1 MAGKAVGYFR
11 DGRGAGL
18 ARGPSIAEQSRRFLE
33 FCRSEGYE
41 VGATFRD
48 PPEDPDEPAG
58 SDKLVAH
65 VRERGP
71 GTVVVVSSVTRLGKD
86 IREAARTYFQ
96 LCVLGARIVMFDG
109 GSDPVAALVQSW
121 RERGESERLGERV
134 RAAMHRKAMKGEAL
148 GRPPYGYRVGA
159 RHRLEPVPDEAALV
173 RYIFKLYVQDSLGI
187 RLISRRLNEEGY
199 RTRRGGNWSMV
210 TIRDILR
217 NRAYLG
223 TYARFGVRVPGSHTA
238 LVGSEDFRRAQERM
252 VARRTG
258 GGPRTVQPYLLAGLA
273 YCGAC
278 GNRMIGVTRRQTWQ
292 RRGDGGTS
300 SAEYHYYQCG
310 SRTNQSMCAYHTRN
324 AADLDEAVR
333 AATVEALTRAMQG
346 DTPVVG
352 DTNQP
357 DDPKRL
363 QTRLRQFD
371 RHLEQQL
378 DLAAAGRLSVDR
390 LRTLSL
396 ALAEQQLKTQS
407 ALDDITRRQGDREAR
422 GQQSEELR
430 RRLAALTEGWEGLD
444 FAARQ
449 ALLRDILER
458 VKVHGKTE
466 GVEVVLRE

>member
-11 DGRGAGL
+11 DGRGAKP
-18 ARGPSIAEQSRRFLE
+18 ARGPSVAEQSRRFLE
-33 FCRSEGYE
+33 FCRSQGYE
-41 VGATFRD
+41 VAATFRD
-48 PPEDPDEPAG
+48 PPDDPDEPSG
-58 SDKLVAH
+58 SDKLVAYL
-65 VRERGP
+65 RERGP
-71 GTVVVVSSVTRLGKD
+71 GTVVVAASIDRFGKD

-96 LCVLGARIVMFDG
+96 ICVLGARVVMLEG

-121 RERGESERLGERV
+121 RERGDPERLGERV
-134 RAAMHRKAMKGEAL
+134 RAAMRRKAIKGEAL

-187 RLISRRLNEEGY
+187 RLIARRLNEEGY

-238 LVGSEDFRRAQERM
+238 LVGTEDFRRAQERM
-252 VARRTG
+252 AARRTG

-310 SRTNQSMCAYHTRN
+310 SRTNQSMCTYHTRT

-333 AATVEALTRAMQG
+333 AATAEALTRALQG
-346 DTPVVG
+346 EATVVG
-352 DTNQP
+352 GTNQP

-363 QTRLRQFD
+363 QTRLRQLD
-371 RHLEQQL
+371 RRLEQYL

-390 LRTLSL
+390 LRTLCL
-396 ALAEQQLKTQS
+396 ALAQEQLATQA
-407 ALDDITRRQGDREAR
+407 ALNDITRRRGEREAR
-422 GQQSEELR
+422 GEQIEER
-430 RRLAALTEGWEGLD
+430 RRLLAELTEGWEALD

-458 VKVHGKTE
+458 VKVYGKTE